1 MRYNYNH
8 ETQQLITLAKGGDE
22 SALIQ
27 LCRIYSER
35 VRWMIRLRM
44 NKELRSKLESMD
56 LVQDVL
62 IHALRGLGDFTYENE
77 GDFIRWLSKITQNA
91 LRDNLDKLHADK
103 RDIHK
108 EFPLVDQR
116 SATSRYFKNPG
127 PIDMTTPSMI
137 LSKGEDLAK
146 LEKAID
152 TLKPEYKE
160 VIILTKIEGLSYSQI
175 GNRWD
180 KSDDAVRML
189 LSRAMAAL
197 TTAFRNI

>member
-1 MRYNYNH
+1 M
-8 ETQQLITLAKGGDE
+8 E
-22 SALIQ
+22 
-27 LCRIYSER
+27 
-35 VRWMIRLRM
+35 
-44 NKELRSKLESMD
+44 
-56 LVQDVL
+56 
-62 IHALRGLGDFTYENE
+62 
-77 GDFIRWLSKITQNA
+77 WLSKVKEHATTLFWHQSLDVKINLA
-91 LRDNLDKLHADK
+91 IEGKPRHLR
-103 RDIHK
+103 
-108 EFPLVDQR
+108 R
-116 SATSRYFKNPG
+116 SIQATTS
-127 PIDMTTPSMI
+127 
-137 LSKGEDLAK
+137 DLAK